1 MKVLVIGSGARE
13 HTLVWKFAQSPKVN
27 QIFAAPGNCGM
38 ENLAQLIHLDTQ
50 KDLLRFAVS
59 EGIDI
64 TFVGPEQPLADGI
77 VDEFNKA
84 GKNIIGPSKSAAEIE
99 SSKIFAKNF
108 MKKYNIPTAKY
119 QTFDDIVPALDYILH
134 NPPDPILSP
143 MYSRY
148 IGRAGGPL
156 VIKADGLAGGKGVF
170 ICDNYTDAEIILNHL
185 MHYDMLGKGGHKV
198 IVEDFLEGEEA
209 SLFAFCDGNHFV
221 STILSQD
228 HKQLKDGDKGSNT
241 GGMGAYAPAI
251 FQENL
256 KKEIDD
262 KIIAPTLNGM
272 LKEGRPFIGILY
284 AGLMITKDEPKVL
297 EFNCRLGD
305 PEAQVILPLLE
316 NDLVDICQAITEK
329 KINTIELKWKNK
341 NAVAVVLAS
350 QGYPGK
356 YEKGKKISGIENID
370 DKDVLLFFSGVK
382 CEKGQYLTNGGR
394 VVSVTA
400 IADNLISAKEKA
412 YTNLKNISFEGMY
425 FRTDIAQKGI
435 QKLSYNK

>member
-38 ENLAQLIHLDTQ
+38 ENLAQLIPLDNQ
-50 KDLLRFAVS
+50 KDILRFSVS

-77 VDEFNKA
+77 VDEFLNA
-84 GKNIIGPSKSAAEIE
+84 GINIIGPSKLAAEIE

-134 NPPDPILSP
+134 HPP
-143 MYSRY
+143 
-148 IGRAGGPL
+148 AGGPL
-156 VIKADGLAGGKGVF
+156 VIKADGLAGGKGTF

-185 MHYDMLGKGGHKV
+185 MHYDMLGKAGHKV
-198 IVEDFLEGEEA
+198 IVEDFMEGEEA
-209 SLFAFCDGNHFV
+209 SLFAFCDGNHFI

-228 HKQLKDGDKGSNT
+228 HKQLRDGDKGPNT

-262 KIIAPTLNGM
+262 KIITPTLKGM
-272 LKEGRPFIGILY
+272 IEEGRPFNGILY
-284 AGLMITKDEPKVL
+284 TGLMITKDEPKVM

-305 PEAQVILPLLE
+305 PETQVILPLLE

-329 KINTIELKWKNK
+329 KINRIELKWKNK
-341 NAVAVVLAS
+341 SAVAVVLAS

-356 YEKGKKISGIENID
+356 YEKGKKISRIENID
-370 DKDVLLFFSGVK
+370 DKEVLLFFSGVK
-382 CEKGQYLTNGGR
+382 CENGQYLTNGGR

-400 IADNLISAKEKA
+400 IADNLINAKEKV

-435 QKLSYNK
+435 QKISSNK